1 MKKSEVEKKIELVYS
16 LNTDEEREAFCKYA
30 RKIPDNG
37 TIVDIGTC
45 AGSSAFCFAF
55 GSKPSVKVHT
65 IDPNDNEK
73 FFIMRDFFGLKE
85 RVLYIKKTSED
96 AAKGFDQKID
106 LLFVDGIHSYVGVT
120 NDFNWFRPFMKKD
133 SVIMFHDYYLYS
145 NEIGKAVDELEEK
158 GLIEKIEI
166 IDSLYQEERR
176 TGLYIA
182 RVK

>member
-1 MKKSEVEKKIELVYS
+1 MKNSEVREKIKLVNS
-16 LNTDEEREAFCKYA
+16 LNTDEERVAFCKYA
-30 RKIPDNG
+30 RKVPDNG

-65 IDPNDNEK
+65 IDPLDNEK
-73 FFIMRDFFGLKE
+73 FFIMRKFFGLEKK
-85 RVLYIKKTSED
+85 VLYIKKTSED
-96 AAKGFDQKID
+96 AVKDFDQKID
-106 LLFVDGIHSYVGVT
+106 LLLIDGIHTYDGVT

-133 SVIMFHDYYLYS
+133 SVIMFHDYYLYR
-145 NEIGKAVDELEEK
+145 NAIGRAVNELEEK

-166 IDSLYQEERR
+166 IDSLYQEEIR

-182 RVK
+182 KVK